1 MPFIGEFGFGPNGYA
16 GKPGTLKVFRVF
28 VVGLCIFPL
37 SFAILKLKETGC
49 FFEAEEYFISGR
61 RLSFRRC

>member
-37 SFAILKLKETGC
+37 SFAILNRKEMGC
-49 FFEAEEYFISGR
+49 LF
-61 RLSFRRC
+61 